1 MKTYKEAREWLEDR
15 KKFGIH
21 PGLERMTMLM
31 EGLGNPERK
40 MKSVHIGGTNGKGST
55 TAFLRNILEESGMEV
70 GTFTSPYIDTFRE
83 RVSVNG
89 KPISEDD
96 FLEAANAVR
105 PIVESVE
112 KSLFGPPTEF
122 EIITAIAARCFS
134 SKAFPDVVIWE
145 VGLGGRL
152 DSTNVMLPLIS
163 VITNI
168 GHDHQ
173 HILGS
178 TIEEI
183 TREKAGIVKSGV
195 PLITCEEKPASL
207 EILEEAVSEKFTK
220 MYQLGRD
227 FHIEGVEA
235 HEEGITFSFQSL
247 FLKKLDRVKLSMMG
261 PHQAKNAAAAV
272 MAARYLKMYY
282 AFPAEDSEI
291 LRGLE
296 KTSWPGRLEINRE
309 KRMII
314 DGAHNKE
321 GMASL
326 IEALQAHFSNN
337 TFHFI
342 IGTTKEKNINDFLDP
357 LQSLNTATVSLAG
370 FDFERA
376 ADPKTL
382 DMDDLSG
389 QPKVYTD
396 WKQAV
401 EEVETRR
408 TDGEWLVLTGS
419 LYFISDIRKTWK
431 P

>member
-1 MKTYKEAREWLEDR
+1 MKTYKEARAWLEDR

-70 GTFTSPYIDTFRE
+70 GTFTSPYIETFRE
-83 RVSVNG
+83 RIAVNG
-89 KPISEDD
+89 EPISEEA
-96 FLEAANAVR
+96 FLEAANVVR

-122 EIITAIAARCFS
+122 EVVTAIAARYFS

-173 HILGS
+173 HILGD

-195 PLITCEEKPASL
+195 PLITCEEKPESL
-207 EILEEAVSEKFTK
+207 EILEESVSEKFTK

-227 FHIEGVEA
+227 FHIENILP
-235 HEEGITFSFQSL
+235 HQTGITFSFQSV
-247 FLKKLDRVKLSMMG
+247 FLKKLDRVQLSMLG

-282 AFPAEDSEI
+282 AFPAEDDAI
-291 LRGLE
+291 LRGLQ
-296 KTSWPGRLEINRE
+296 KTSWPGRLEVDQERKI
-309 KRMII
+309 II

-326 IEALQAHFSNN
+326 IEALRAHFPKD

-342 IGTTKEKNINDFLDP
+342 IGTTKEKNVEDFLNP
-357 LQSLNTATVSLAG
+357 LESINTATVSLAG

-376 ADPKTL
+376 AEPESLKTES
-382 DMDDLSG
+382 LSG
-389 QPKVYTD
+389 TPTAYETWQT
-396 WKQAV
+396 AAA
-401 EEVETRR
+401 EVEKLRR
-408 TDGEWLVLTGS
+408 PGEWLVMTGS
-419 LYFISDIRKTWK
+419 LYFISAVRKEWK
-431 P
+431 L